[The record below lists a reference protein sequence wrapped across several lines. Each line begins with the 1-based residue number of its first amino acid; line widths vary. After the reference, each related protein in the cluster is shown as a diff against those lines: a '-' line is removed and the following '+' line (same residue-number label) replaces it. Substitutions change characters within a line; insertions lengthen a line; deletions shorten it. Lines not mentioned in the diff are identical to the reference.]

1 MHYALLFDLSLGM
14 INHEC
19 HCTTEGFTG
28 LMMADI
34 L

>member
-1 MHYALLFDLSLGM
+1 MHYVLLFGLSLGM

-19 HCTTEGFTG
+19 HFDKAFTG
-28 LMMADI
+28 LMMADV

>member
-19 HCTTEGFTG
+19 HSAEAFSA
-28 LMMADI
+28 LLMADI

>member
-1 MHYALLFDLSLGM
+1 MHYKLLFGLSMGM

-19 HCTTEGFTG
+19 HCTQAFSG

>member
-19 HCTTEGFTG
+19 HCAKAFTG

>member
-14 INHEC
+14 INQEC
-19 HCTTEGFTG
+19 HSAQAFTG
-28 LMMADI
+28 LMIADI